1 LLLVDKEI
9 RKNMLD
15 YFNPEDL
22 VDLLGITTDQLVDR
36 FEDLIEE
43 ALDEILEEMHL
54 GDDDDAFDSPE

>member
-1 LLLVDKEI
+1 
-9 RKNMLD
+9 MLD